1 MTILPI
7 TPPVIPL
14 VPNATL
20 FFQVPTGQH
29 QIDPVTLNEVQIFEE
44 IQLKAA
50 IVESNNTVKKDE
62 NPGINNINRSV
73 KGYILVR
80 SLPEGLES
88 SDRVRVTV
96 HTSGLEETGTLFFT
110 ERLTA
115 MSYNITASI
124 GVPFEAILQTIGGG

>member
-29 QIDPVTLNEVQIFEE
+29 QIDSVTLNEVQIFEE

-50 IVESNNTVKKDE
+50 IVELGYETFQNES
-62 NPGINNINRSV
+62 PGLDNMERRV
-73 KGYILVR
+73 RGYILVK
-80 SLPEGLES
+80 SLPEDLRS
-88 SDRVRVTV
+88 SDRVKVIV
-96 HTSGLEETGTLFFT
+96 SSSGRPEEGTLFFT

-115 MSYNITASI
+115 MSYNI
-124 GVPFEAILQTIGGG
+124 VPSVGIPFDAYFQTTGGG